1 MSKVAKS
8 IIFVLKSFL
17 GNFFL
22 VTLLKIEVASSSF
35 KPISLQLS
43 DAKLDVTMHFETCY
57 EVAKCVLALVTLVPF
72 QVKPFY
78 QNNDRMF

>member
-78 QNNDRMF
+78 QNNDRMI